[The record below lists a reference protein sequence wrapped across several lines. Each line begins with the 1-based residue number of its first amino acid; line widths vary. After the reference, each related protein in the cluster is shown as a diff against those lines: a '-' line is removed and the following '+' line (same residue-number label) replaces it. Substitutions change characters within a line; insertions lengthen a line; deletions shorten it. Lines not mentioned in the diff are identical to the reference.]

1 MNTPL
6 PHLTTTATHPPP
18 KKETEREGGGGKRL
32 GRGSCGPYSPALGKQ
47 VKV

>member
-18 KKETEREGGGGKRL
+18 KKETEREGGGVKDLEEVHAVHTVQHL
-32 GRGSCGPYSPALGKQ
+32 GNR
-47 VKV
+47 